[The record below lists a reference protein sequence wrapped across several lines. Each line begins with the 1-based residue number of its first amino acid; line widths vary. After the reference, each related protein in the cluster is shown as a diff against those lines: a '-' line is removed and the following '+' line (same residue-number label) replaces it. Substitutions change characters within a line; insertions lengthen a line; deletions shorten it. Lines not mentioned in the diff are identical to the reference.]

1 MKNRY
6 IGRTFIMPGQKERKK
21 SVRQKLSPVKL
32 EFAGKNVLLVDD
44 SIVRGTTSQEI
55 IQMARD
61 AGAKKVFIAS
71 AAPGVRY
78 PNVYGIDMPSA
89 SELIAHDRTD
99 QEVERLIGADWLI
112 YQDLEDLVAS
122 ASDGNK
128 NINNFE
134 CSVFDGN
141 YVTGDI
147 SSDYLQRLDAMRN
160 DSAKTQS
167 EFKFEPQKEQV
178 IGIHNEFSK

>member
-1 MKNRY
+1 
-6 IGRTFIMPGQKERKK
+6 
-21 SVRQKLSPVKL
+21 
-32 EFAGKNVLLVDD
+32 
-44 SIVRGTTSQEI
+44 
-55 IQMARD
+55 
-61 AGAKKVFIAS
+61 
-71 AAPGVRY
+71 
-78 PNVYGIDMPSA
+78 MPSA
-89 SELIAHDRTD
+89 SGLIAHDRTD

-167 EFKFEPQKEQV
+167 EFKFAPQKEQV

>member
-1 MKNRY
+1 MRWVVFGVQRGN
-6 IGRTFIMPGQKERKK
+6 FGQRVESFR
-21 SVRQKLSPVKL
+21 LP
-32 EFAGKNVLLVDD
+32 LV
-44 SIVRGTTSQEI
+44 T
-55 IQMARD
+55 
-61 AGAKKVFIAS
+61 
-71 AAPGVRY
+71 
-78 PNVYGIDMPSA
+78 
-89 SELIAHDRTD
+89 
-99 QEVERLIGADWLI
+99 
-112 YQDLEDLVAS
+112 QDLKDLVAS
-122 ASDGNK
+122 ASEGNK

-178 IGIHNEFSK
+178 IGIHNEFSR